1 MRVIQAI
8 SSIRRHICRFRMQH
22 LLGILLVLA
31 TLQAAEASTASAK
44 IMVFG
49 DSLSAAYGL
58 SPQQGWVALLA
69 DKLATRHPP
78 IPVVNASI
86 SGETTRGGLAR
97 IATDLTNQKPT
108 LVLLELGANDSLR
121 GLPVRET
128 RNNLEALI
136 RAIRKTHAKVIL
148 IGLQIP
154 PNYGPDYAREFREM
168 YPQLAKKHQLAL
180 VPFLLEGIAEQRELF
195 QADGLHPIA
204 AAQPRLL
211 ANVWP
216 LIEAELGK

>member
-1 MRVIQAI
+1 MR
-8 SSIRRHICRFRMQH
+8 H
-22 LLGILLVLA
+22 LLGIFLA
-31 TLQAAEASTASAK
+31 LAALQAAEASAASAK

-97 IATDLTNQKPT
+97 IATDLASLKPT
-108 LVLLELGANDSLR
+108 LVLLELGANDGLR

-136 RAIRKTHAKVIL
+136 RAIRKTHAQVIL

-168 YPQLAKKHQLAL
+168 YPQLAKEHKLAL
-180 VPFLLEGIAEQRELF
+180 VPFLLEGIADQRELF
-195 QADGLHPIA
+195 QSDGLHPVA

-216 LIEAELGK
+216 LVEAALGK

>member
-1 MRVIQAI
+1 MR
-8 SSIRRHICRFRMQH
+8 H

-31 TLQAAEASTASAK
+31 ALQAAEASTAAK

-69 DKLATRHPP
+69 DKLKARKPP

-97 IATDLTNQKPT
+97 IATDLINQKPT

-195 QADGLHPIA
+195 QSDGLHPIA

>member
-8 SSIRRHICRFRMQH
+8 SSIRRHICRFRMRH
-22 LLGILLVLA
+22 LLGILLALA
-31 TLQAAEASTASAK
+31 ALQAAEASTASAK

-69 DKLATRHPP
+69 DKLATRNPP